1 MARLPTL
8 IAFLARGLVAATLCN
23 CEGRICEHSK
33 GHAYRATSGPFAGR
47 MVESGHDPARLP
59 AMYRCLSCRE
69 WWPWCIGAADDA
81 PEICDSCW
89 CDGRPKMAAATA
101 RKDAAPAAG
110 KG

>member
-1 MARLPTL
+1 MPKPL
-8 IAFLARGLVAATLCN
+8 ILITEN
-23 CEGRICEHSK
+23 
-33 GHAYRATSGPFAGR
+33 T
-47 MVESGHDPARLP
+47 
-59 AMYRCLSCRE
+59 
-69 WWPWCIGAADDA
+69 ADDA